1 MSALNFTCFYFNNV
15 LLSIEFI
22 IVIYNMKNSLI
33 LPSLV
38 SKGMAINLM
47 NSTTTY
53 KVSSTIYDNV
63 HSSVAYS

>member
-1 MSALNFTCFYFNNV
+1 M
-15 LLSIEFI
+15 SIEVS

-47 NSTTTY
+47 NSSTTY

-63 HSSVAYS
+63 NSSIAYS